1 MDHVRRRLEVSLR
14 RACKILGVPLS
25 TYCYQPRLSPEE
37 EELTERINKLAVDYG
52 RYGYRRITAL
62 LQIEGWKVNHK
73 RVERIWRTEGLK
85 VPQRQPKRRRL
96 WFNDGSCIRLR
107 PEHPDHVWSYD
118 FVQHYTHD
126 GRKFRILTI
135 LDEYT
140 RQSLAIDVERRLNRE
155 SVLDRLTDLFIRR
168 GVPEYIRSDNVL
180 NHESRYIFRQKLSF
194 STIGSENSTLFFV

>member
-1 MDHVRRRLEVSLR
+1 MDHVRRRSEVSLR
-14 RACKILGVPLS
+14 RACKVLGVPLS
-25 TYCYQPRLSPEE
+25 TYCYQPRLSSEE

-96 WFNDGSCIRLR
+96 WLNDGSCIRLR

-118 FVQHYTHD
+118 FVQHYTPD
-126 GRKFRILTI
+126 GRKFRIVTI

-140 RQSLAIDVERRLNRE
+140 RQSLAIDV
-155 SVLDRLTDLFIRR
+155 
-168 GVPEYIRSDNVL
+168 
-180 NHESRYIFRQKLSF
+180 
-194 STIGSENSTLFFV
+194 